1 MSNKIIQLLNACY
14 QSKNLYCLLDT
25 DEVFIILLL
34 LISFIYFIQFD
45 LSPPEKNTQN
55 LLKPESDSVYA
66 SFSTKA
72 GEMKVDEMGL
82 YASLVS
88 NP

>member
-1 MSNKIIQLLNACY
+1 
-14 QSKNLYCLLDT
+14 
-25 DEVFIILLL
+25 
-34 LISFIYFIQFD
+34 